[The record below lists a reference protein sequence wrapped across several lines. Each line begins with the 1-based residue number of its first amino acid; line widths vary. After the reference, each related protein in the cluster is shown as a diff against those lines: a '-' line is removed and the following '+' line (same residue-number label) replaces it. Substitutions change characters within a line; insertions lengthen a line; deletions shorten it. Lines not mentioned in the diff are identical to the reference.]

1 MLNKFWEN
9 IKIAFAA
16 IWANKVRA
24 FLTMLGVI
32 IGVFAVVEL
41 LAVGEGVKSVVS
53 KEIEGLGS
61 NVLVVISGKITNG
74 QFNAASSVGVSTLTV
89 SDIEAVK
96 KEVPHI
102 DAVAPLMLISSPV
115 KVGEKSS
122 TTSLVIGTT
131 PDFFRARDIKLDS
144 GKTFTT
150 DEEQNRRRVAVIG
163 YPISKTFFEDT
174 NPIGKKILIR
184 GEELE
189 VIGVLAKPKESAS
202 ALGGP
207 NFDDGVYLPF
217 STGEDLTKSSQVFRI
232 IAKATSS
239 EDIKTTKEDMRKTIL
254 KSHKDS
260 EDFTVL
266 TQEDLV
272 GLIGTILDVMRALL
286 GALGAISLVVGGI
299 GIMNIMLVSVTERT
313 REIGIRKAIGASS
326 LDILTQFLIESLVL
340 SLLGGVIAVGL
351 SFGVAAI
358 VSAQAN
364 FEPVITVPFIILAIS
379 FSLSIG
385 IIFGVAPAIR
395 AARLDPIKALKYE

>member
-299 GIMNIMLVSVTERT
+299 GIMNIMLVSVTE
-313 REIGIRKAIGASS
+313 G
-326 LDILTQFLIESLVL
+326 
-340 SLLGGVIAVGL
+340 
-351 SFGVAAI
+351 
-358 VSAQAN
+358 
-364 FEPVITVPFIILAIS
+364 
-379 FSLSIG
+379 
-385 IIFGVAPAIR
+385 
-395 AARLDPIKALKYE
+395 